1 MSKMKNIFSNDVEV
15 PEIVMQ
21 KADAAFQKIKSED
34 TDIMNKTVEYKGVKG
49 KKKGKRAT
57 HGGLRKAAAAA
68 AALAVL
74 VGAGGIVYAAGR
86 YFGIIDFSKR
96 MPENV
101 PAEAVELIQ
110 SEIEQTKQEEGTG
123 TIINCEVREAL
134 CDSQTITIV
143 YEVSAKESGKYLF
156 VPTDA
161 VPEDNMSNWSSV
173 TGKTAEEYAAEK
185 NLTIVYI
192 GGGIVN
198 GEELGIAASSM
209 EFLSVSDDIMDVYVR
224 AEKANDAKSIEVD
237 LVATAAIQ
245 GEENVMKNDIHFALQ
260 DLATTTKT
268 VYLSNAEKPADAAY
282 EIKRAE
288 VIQTDLGTYVDI
300 YYRNVNAND
309 PEDGLTF
316 RVLDQSGEAY
326 ATVGGSGV
334 EWQEDD
340 TYKQRIIL
348 NKCEMTGEIVLEAY
362 DCYEKTVYGV
372 ETLEKE

>member
-1 MSKMKNIFSNDVEV
+1 MSERKNIFSNDVEV

-21 KADAAFQKIKSED
+21 KADAAFRKIESED
-34 TDIMNKTVEYKGVKG
+34 TNVMNKTTEYNNAKR
-49 KKKGKRAT
+49 KKKEKRPGHAGFSKAT
-57 HGGLRKAAAAA
+57 AAA

-86 YFGIIDFSKR
+86 YFGILDFSDEL
-96 MPENV
+96 PESV

-110 SEIEQTKQEEGTG
+110 SEIELTKQEEEND

-143 YEVSAKESGKYLF
+143 YEVSAKETGKYLF

-161 VPEDNMSNWSSV
+161 LPEDNMSNWSSV
-173 TGKTAEEYAAEK
+173 AGKTAEEYAAEK
-185 NLTIVYI
+185 NLTIVNI
-192 GGGIVN
+192 GGGIMN
-198 GEELGIAASSM
+198 SEELGIAATSM
-209 EFLSVSDDIMDVYVR
+209 DFRSVSDDIMDIYVR
-224 AEKANDAKSIEVD
+224 AGKANDAKSIDVD
-237 LVATAAIQ
+237 LVATAVKQ
-245 GEENVMKNDIHFALQ
+245 GDESAMRNNIHFTLQ
-260 DLATTTKT
+260 DLSTTTKT
-268 VYLSNAEKPADAAY
+268 LYYSKAEKPVDAAY
-282 EIKRAE
+282 EIQRAE
-288 VIQTDLGTYVDI
+288 VIQTDLGTYVDV
-300 YYRNVNAND
+300 YYRNEKAND

-316 RVLDQSGEAY
+316 RVLDQSGNAY
-326 ATVGGSGV
+326 ITVGGSGV

-348 NKCEMTGEIVLEAY
+348 NKCEMTEEIALEAY